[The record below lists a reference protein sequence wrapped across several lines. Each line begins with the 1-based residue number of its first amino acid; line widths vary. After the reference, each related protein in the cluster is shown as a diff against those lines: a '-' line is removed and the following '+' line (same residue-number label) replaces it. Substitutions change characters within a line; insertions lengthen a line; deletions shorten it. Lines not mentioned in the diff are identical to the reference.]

1 VPAPLPEFLVKSVF
15 QPLWCK
21 IPKINPKF
29 FSPVPEKISRTNPF
43 IEGRIYMKIN
53 GRDNNIINLDKA
65 FSGDR
70 IRKSELE
77 KNADQVQKGEQTNA
91 AGDMVKISSKGAQI
105 QQIKSMLEN
114 IPDIRQD
121 QVDVIKRNMESGNY
135 QVNSDKIAHA
145 MIREDLM
152 NHLL

>member
-1 VPAPLPEFLVKSVF
+1 
-15 QPLWCK
+15 
-21 IPKINPKF
+21 
-29 FSPVPEKISRTNPF
+29 
-43 IEGRIYMKIN
+43 MKIN